1 MKEDKYPDMV
11 FSIEIIRE
19 LSTLVFFDHE
29 SVRETKLSWKYVF
42 SEMSSMFHLLSGSK
56 LGVSRRRVRLTLDG
70 GVNTV
75 QDVC

>member
-1 MKEDKYPDMV
+1 MV

-56 LGVSRRRVRLTLDG
+56 LGVSRRRVRLTLNG
-70 GVNTV
+70 VVNTV

>member
-1 MKEDKYPDMV
+1 MV

-19 LSTLVFFDHE
+19 LSTLVFFDYE

-56 LGVSRRRVRLTLDG
+56 LGVSRRRVRLTLNG